1 MTDLV
6 GILKD
11 DLDQSE
17 NRVKE
22 LEFILRRSKENG
34 NNDMVPE
41 LMKKMLKLERSLNA
55 KQVFCETLIKDND
68 RLKKLLEEMNV
79 DGKKQE
85 DERDSVDGMNQNEG
99 SYVPVSIF
107 RSNFEIMKLL
117 FR

>member
-11 DLDQSE
+11 DLDQNE

-22 LEFILRRSKENG
+22 LEFILRSKENG
-34 NNDMVPE
+34 DTDMVPE
-41 LMKKMLKLERSLNA
+41 LTKKMMKLERSLTA

-68 RLKKLLEEMNV
+68 RLKKLLEEMNL
-79 DGKKQE
+79 DGNKQE
-85 DERDSVDGMNQNEG
+85 DKRDSVDGMNQNEG

-107 RSNFEIMKLL
+107 RSDFEIMKLL
-117 FR
+117 FS